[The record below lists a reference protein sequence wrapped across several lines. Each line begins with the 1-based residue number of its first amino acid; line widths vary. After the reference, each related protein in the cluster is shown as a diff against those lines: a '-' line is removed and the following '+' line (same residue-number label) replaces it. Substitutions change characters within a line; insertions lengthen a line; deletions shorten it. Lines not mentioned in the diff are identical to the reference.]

1 MKNKILILFLF
12 IFLAVINWLFFLNLS
27 HLPDA
32 NYPFILIAINVD
44 LLFLIIISAITFR
57 KLIKVY
63 LGKSQRKLR
72 RKIANVIILYIFIP
86 LFALN
91 IFSVFLLFQSTRIF
105 FSEKIRSLAKSSE
118 TIYRELE
125 SYKRENL
132 RREKELLGKLSDE
145 ELNKIS
151 FVKSIIHYPCK
162 KDIEEQDEVFL
173 CLGDK
178 YVVVER
184 KDGFFKELNTLGK
197 TAFDLRSLTKARDI
211 ITGIYIFL
219 VVAIG
224 LITLLA
230 TVWLSML
237 FARYISEPVERLTE
251 KAQEIAK
258 GNLKVEIN
266 VEKTGDE
273 IEKLSKVFKDMK
285 ENLKKLYDRLEE
297 EKETLKR
304 LLDTLP
310 VAILYR
316 KKNGEVFVNKTFQKM
331 FGNYREDLLEE
342 VRREKN
348 IRCEKIELEEGS
360 IHIFEDI
367 TPIVLAE
374 RFKVWQEAVKRI
386 AHEIKNP
393 LTPIKLNLERIG
405 RLLEKEEGREKI
417 KEILPLIIKEV
428 DRINTLVNQ
437 FRHLGQEKKLKPE
450 KISLESLIREVSRLY
465 AGIDIEIKGKK
476 EVYGDKNLLKEVFY
490 NLINN
495 SVENGASRIS
505 VEINEE
511 KLIYKDNGKGVSP
524 EEVKH
529 IFEPFFSKNPKG
541 FGIGMSIVKKVIEE
555 HGWKVE
561 VYPSD
566 GFLLEIDFRS
576 KN

>member
-1 MKNKILILFLF
+1 MKTKILIAILF
-12 IFLAVINWLFFLNLS
+12 IFLAVINWLFFENLRR
-27 HLPDA
+27 LPDA

-44 LLFLIIISAITFR
+44 LLFLIVISAITFR

-63 LGKSQRKLR
+63 LGKSQRQLR
-72 RKIANVIILYIFIP
+72 RKIANVVILYIFIP
-86 LFALN
+86 LLALN
-91 IFSVFLLFQSTRIF
+91 LLSVFLLFQSTRVF

-125 SYKRENL
+125 AYKRENL
-132 RREKELLGKLSDE
+132 RREKELLRRLSDE
-145 ELNKIS
+145 ELNEIT
-151 FVKSIIHYPCK
+151 FVKSVIHFPCK
-162 KDIEEQDEVFL
+162 EDIEQEGEVYL

-178 YVVVER
+178 YIVVER
-184 KDGFFKELNTLGK
+184 KEEFFKELNAFGK

-211 ITGIYIFL
+211 ITGIYVFL
-219 VVAIG
+219 IVAIG

-230 TVWLSML
+230 TVWLSMF

-251 KAQEIAK
+251 KAQEIAR
-258 GNLKVEIN
+258 GNLNVDIE

-285 ENLKKLYDRLEE
+285 DNLRKLYERLEE
-297 EKETLKR
+297 EKETLRK

-310 VAILYR
+310 VAVLYR
-316 KKNGEVFVNKTFQKM
+316 KKNGEVFVNKTFQNM
-331 FGNYREDLLEE
+331 FGDYREGLIEE
-342 VRREKN
+342 VKKGKN
-348 IRCEKIELEEGS
+348 IRCERIDLEEGS

-374 RFKVWQEAVKRI
+374 RFRVWQEAVKRI

-405 RLLEKEEGREKI
+405 KLLERDNGKERI
-417 KEILPLIIKEV
+417 KEVLPLIIKEV
-428 DRINTLVNQ
+428 DRINNLVNQ
-437 FRHLGQEKKLKPE
+437 FRHLGQEKKVKPE
-450 KISLESLIREVSRLY
+450 RIKLEELVKEVSRLY
-465 AGIDIEIKGKK
+465 TGVDIKVKGEK
-476 EVYGDKNLLKEVFY
+476 EVYGDRNLLKEVFY

-495 SVENGASRIS
+495 SVENGASLII
-505 VEINEE
+505 VEINSE
-511 KLIYKDNGKGVSP
+511 KLIYRDNGKGISP
-524 EEVKH
+524 DELKH

-555 HGWKVE
+555 HGWEVK
-561 VYPSD
+561 VYPSE

-576 KN
+576 RN